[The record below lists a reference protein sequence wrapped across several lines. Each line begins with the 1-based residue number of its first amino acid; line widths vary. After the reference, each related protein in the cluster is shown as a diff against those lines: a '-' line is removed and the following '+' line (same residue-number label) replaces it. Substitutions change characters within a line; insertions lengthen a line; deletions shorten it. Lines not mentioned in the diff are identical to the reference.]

1 MMMITSYKVAES
13 LDSLGTRNKIAEKP
27 LAQDGALH
35 SAFHGWPPREKG
47 AKGQTLPPR
56 WALCRP
62 PCGSRDK
69 GKGGRQVLLGSALPL
84 EQKTGKAGAYKALLV
99 LDGGAGIAWDLW
111 PHSVS
116 LPSSRGRLWLG
127 VCMCEVSAA
136 ASSCC
141 PLDSAGLGA
150 QATVSVRGGR
160 KLTSPA
166 LWNGGLVPD
175 QLPTGHRCCEIHS
188 ETVLDWEMQP
198 LMNQPPP
205 VPKGKQRRASALHC
219 PHLPC
224 ENKREMQ
231 EASARVTLTLRRCW
245 HPLTSSVYFWLLILK
260 RQ

>member
-1 MMMITSYKVAES
+1 MTSTRQRRK
-13 LDSLGTRNKIAEKP
+13 GTN
-27 LAQDGALH
+27 
-35 SAFHGWPPREKG
+35 F
-47 AKGQTLPPR
+47 PPR

-99 LDGGAGIAWDLW
+99 PDGSAGIAWDFW

-150 QATVSVRGGR
+150 LATVSVRGGR

-166 LWNGGLVPD
+166 LWNGGL
-175 QLPTGHRCCEIHS
+175 
-188 ETVLDWEMQP
+188 
-198 LMNQPPP
+198 
-205 VPKGKQRRASALHC
+205 A
-219 PHLPC
+219 
-224 ENKREMQ
+224 
-231 EASARVTLTLRRCW
+231 
-245 HPLTSSVYFWLLILK
+245 LTSCPLGTGVVKFTLKQFWIEKCSLS
-260 RQ
+260 